1 MNTQSNGY
9 TVVFSTIMV
18 VVVAAALTLISLGLK
33 DRQQVNIDNEKRQNI
48 LKSAGIA
55 IEGKVSDENA
65 QKYGFILE
73 KGTVEDT
80 YKKYVNEDD
89 CFIVDTLGNVVEGK
103 AFEVNTKKEKNKL
116 PVFVVNKN
124 GEKLYVVPLTG
135 NGLWGAIWGYASLKS
150 DFNTIN
156 GVVFDHASETPG
168 LGAEMTQLYFCEQF
182 EGRQM
187 YEGNDFLGIM
197 NVYKGNPK
205 NPNDDQDKLHGIDAI
220 SGSTLTTKGV
230 QDMVNKSLKAYG
242 AYKNS
247 VQTSAQPVVGEV
259 SDDAQQTTLTNV
271 NE

>member
-55 IEGKVSDENA
+55 IEGKVSEENA

-73 KGTVEDT
+73 KGSVEDT
-80 YKKYVNEDD
+80 YNKYVNEDD

-103 AFEVNTKKEKNKL
+103 AFEVNTKKDKNKL

-168 LGAEMTQLYFCEQF
+168 LGAKCTTDKNFMAQW
-182 EGRQM
+182 
-187 YEGNDFLGIM
+187 
-197 NVYKGNPK
+197 KGLDPSQK
-205 NPNDDQDKLHGIDAI
+205 ILKVKKDQGDIDAI
-220 SGSTLTTKGV
+220 TASTITSRAYALAVSNAVEAVKG
-230 QDMVNKSLKAYG
+230 LK
-242 AYKNS
+242 N
-247 VQTSAQPVVGEV
+247 
-259 SDDAQQTTLTNV
+259 
-271 NE
+271 